1 MDRFGIYYF
10 VYGIWECRSYDGA
23 VRVTRLVDTDKVSS
37 DLHGFF
43 GGFWFRCYF
52 CVVDFVPLF
61 FDRNREFYVFDI
73 CGGVGAEFLVCVGLC
88 EVGMRI
94 DMELENENKFQ
105 TCHERKENT
114 KLKKMRSQQELNMRP
129 SAC

>member
-1 MDRFGIYYF
+1 MDRLGIHNF
-10 VYGIWECRSYDGA
+10 MHGIWKYGNHDGA
-23 VRVTRLVDTDKVSS
+23 VRLARCVDTDKLSS

-43 GGFWFRCYF
+43 GGFWFGRDF

-61 FDRNREFYVFDI
+61 VDRNREFYVFDI

-114 KLKKMRSQQELNMRP
+114 KLKKK
-129 SAC
+129 